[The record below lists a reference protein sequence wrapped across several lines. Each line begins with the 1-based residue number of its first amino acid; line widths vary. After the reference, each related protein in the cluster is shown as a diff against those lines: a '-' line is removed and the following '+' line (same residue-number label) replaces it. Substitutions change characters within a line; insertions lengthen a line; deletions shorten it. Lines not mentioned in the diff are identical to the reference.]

1 MRYIKFST
9 LSEAQAVADRI
20 FTDANADGRFAPGT
34 TAYAIPEKEEY
45 FTVPILEGFD
55 EYFTNEELSGAEAF
69 KEEKVAR
76 PIIDDLKQALKN
88 SGLTVA
94 QIDTL
99 MLTTLLPVSVGLLV
113 GAIRVARNRANSINT
128 TALYTAQRKAWLLA
142 RMDEEIAKL

>member
-1 MRYIKFST
+1 MRFIKFNT
-9 LSEAQAVADRI
+9 LEEAQAVADRI
-20 FTDANADGRFAPGT
+20 FTDANADGRFAQGT
-34 TAYAIPEKEEY
+34 TAYAIPEHVEY
-45 FTVPILEGFD
+45 FTIPILEGFD

-113 GAIRVARNRANSINT
+113 GAIRVARNRANAINT
-128 TALYTAQRKAWLLA
+128 TTLYTAARKSWLLA

>member
-1 MRYIKFST
+1 MRSIKFST
-9 LSEAQAVADRI
+9 LEEAQAVADRI
-20 FTDANADGRFAPGT
+20 FTDANADGRFAQGT
-34 TAYAIPEKEEY
+34 MAYAIPEHEEY

-55 EYFTNEELSGAEAF
+55 EYFTNEELSGEEAF

-113 GAIRVARNRANSINT
+113 GAIRVARNRANAINT
-128 TALYTAQRKAWLLA
+128 TTLYTAARKTWLLA